1 MGDPGSASGVPVR
14 SAAWRPDRTIVSHL
28 EVDQSDRALTEP
40 LREDIRLLGGI
51 LGDVI
56 REHSGTNA
64 FNLVEGS
71 RQAAFDIREND
82 LDRDD
87 LAVRFAAEPA
97 TDLLPVA
104 RAFSLFALL
113 ANLAEDLHR
122 ERRRSIHLRA
132 GDTPQNSSLA
142 ARENPSVL
150 IGA

>member
-1 MGDPGSASGVPVR
+1 MSP
-14 SAAWRPDRTIVSHL
+14 L
-28 EVDQSDRALTEP
+28 EVDQSVRALTEP

-97 TDLLPVA
+97 TDLLL
-104 RAFSLFALL
+104 SL
-113 ANLAEDLHR
+113 
-122 ERRRSIHLRA
+122 IH
-132 GDTPQNSSLA
+132 
-142 ARENPSVL
+142 
-150 IGA
+150 I